1 LGSELSVDHNL
12 VVITIWQLSELGLQG
27 SIALRNAESDSILED
42 FIIKVDDDI
51 ILRVLT
57 ISIHNLG
64 LPRSNLIGNGLV
76 SVASLVTKHKLENW
90 IDLGV
95 FNGEGFSLSH
105 LDPLVL
111 LHHEDLG
118 RSEVN
123 RALRDRLLTH
133 WALHW
138 LSIQ

>member
-1 LGSELSVDHNL
+1 MAFEVQG
-12 VVITIWQLSELGLQG
+12 GLQG

-57 ISIHNLG
+57 IGVHNLG
-64 LPRSNLIGNGLV
+64 LPRSDLISYGLV
-76 SVASLVTKHKLENW
+76 SVASLVTKYKLEDW

-95 FNGEGFSLSH
+95 LNGEGFSLSH

-111 LHHEDLG
+111 LHHENLG
-118 RSEVN
+118 RIEVN
-123 RALRDRLLTH
+123 RALRDGLLTH

-138 LSIQ
+138 LSI